1 MNFSRLTAV
10 GLIAVTC
17 SVAGLAGCGGSD
29 SASSSAAETA
39 ATEATTEDFAAAAT
53 KACTDLKALT
63 DESAASFTTAV
74 EEGDVEAA
82 SAALGVGV
90 GFAQGALGELQALTP
105 PADVADAYTAFL
117 DAAKASVDAQV
128 AFLEESSAT
137 TVDELVTEIQE
148 AGFEDLDAEADA
160 AANAAGLPECADD
173 DE

>member
-39 ATEATTEDFAAAAT
+39 ATEATTEDFAATAT
-53 KACTDLKALT
+53 KICTDLKVIT
-63 DESAASFTTAV
+63 DESAASFSTAV

-82 SAALGVGV
+82 ATALGLTVGV
-90 GFAQGALGELQALTP
+90 AQGALGDLQALTP
-105 PADVADAYTAFL
+105 PADVADDYTAFL
-117 DAAKASVDAQV
+117 DATKASVDALGAIV
-128 AFLEESSAT
+128 EGTSAT
-137 TVDELVTEIQE
+137 TVDELVTEVE
-148 AGFEDLDAEADA
+148 GLSNDSDAEAAA
-160 AANAAGLPECADD
+160 AANAAGLPECAGD